1 MAAKI
6 ILRLFFK
13 VENAT
18 VVFHSRKNT
27 ETEIDT
33 KVAGQPRV
41 QTEFFKFYANS
52 KMVAEMAA
60 KMAA

>member
-1 MAAKI
+1 MVTNMAAKI

-41 QTEFFKFYANS
+41 
-52 KMVAEMAA
+52 
-60 KMAA
+60 